1 MFAGNARS
9 RNAFGLAMR
18 PGTGP
23 ARRESDKEIELRM
36 RANRRGDRVAALSC
50 LLLDL

>member
-1 MFAGNARS
+1 MFAGNAPS
-9 RNAFGLAMR
+9 RNAFGLTMR

-23 ARRESDKEIELRM
+23 ARPESDKEIQLWK
-36 RANRRGDRVAALSC
+36 RANRSGDRVAALSC